1 MAHLVSLFGKEK
13 GGEKKKSEVEVV
25 GSEVRNT
32 ISVVKE
38 F

>member
-1 MAHLVSLFGKEK
+1 MSLFGKEK
-13 GGEKKKSEVEVV
+13 GERKKREVEVV